1 MKNNEIRKTIIS
13 IISVSLFLLVTT
25 TFVYLPKQETLLS
38 SLAFLQNQK
47 RFYMQDL
54 SSGIL
59 LKDAVPV
66 SDSKG
71 LKNDPYTFKVVN
83 NSNSKITYHIIFKN
97 NKEKVSNTGREVL
110 PNKYLRYTI
119 KENNNNYIEPLNL
132 TDNGIIYETTID
144 ANSSS
149 TFEFKMWLDY
159 NSDNQ
164 AMDKVFVGKIEIEEI
179 DQHE

>member
-1 MKNNEIRKTIIS
+1 MKSKEIRKTIIS

-71 LKNDPYTFKVVN
+71 LKNGPYTFKVVN
-83 NSNSKITYHIIFKN
+83 NSNSKIPYKIIFKN
-97 NKEKVSNTGREVL
+97 NKEKVSKTGREVL

-159 NSDNQ
+159 NSDNE
-164 AMDKVFVGKIEIEEI
+164 AMDKAFVGKIEIEEI

>member
-1 MKNNEIRKTIIS
+1 MKNKEIRKTIIS
-13 IISVSLFLLVTT
+13 IISVSLFLLVTI

-71 LKNDPYTFKVVN
+71 LKNDSYTFKVVN
-83 NSNSKITYHIIFKN
+83 NSNSKIIYHIIFKN

-159 NSDNQ
+159 NSDNE
-164 AMDKVFVGKIEIEEI
+164 AMDKAFVGKIEIEEI

>member
-1 MKNNEIRKTIIS
+1 MKNKEIRKTIIS

-83 NSNSKITYHIIFKN
+83 NYNSKITYHIIFKN
-97 NKEKVSNTGREVL
+97 NKERVSNTGREVL

-132 TDNGIIYETTID
+132 TDNGLIYEATID

-159 NSDNQ
+159 NSDNE
-164 AMDKVFVGKIEIEEI
+164 AMDKAFVGKIEIEEI
-179 DQHE
+179 DKHE

>member
-1 MKNNEIRKTIIS
+1 MKNKEIRKTIIS
-13 IISVSLFLLVTT
+13 IISVSLFLLVTI

-71 LKNDPYTFKVVN
+71 LKNDSYAFKVVN

-132 TDNGIIYETTID
+132 TDNGLIYETTID

-159 NSDNQ
+159 NSDNE

-179 DQHE
+179 DKHE

>member
-1 MKNNEIRKTIIS
+1 MKNKEIRKTIIS

-71 LKNDPYTFKVVN
+71 LKNYPYTFKVVN

-159 NSDNQ
+159 NSDNE
-164 AMDKVFVGKIEIEEI
+164 AMDKAFVGKIEIEEI
-179 DQHE
+179 GQHE

>member
-1 MKNNEIRKTIIS
+1 MKNKEIRKTIIS
-13 IISVSLFLLVTT
+13 IISVSLFLLVTI

-71 LKNDPYTFKVVN
+71 LKNDSYTFKVVN
-83 NSNSKITYHIIFKN
+83 NSNSKIPYQIIFKN
-97 NKEKVSNTGREVL
+97 NKEKVSKTGREVL

-159 NSDNQ
+159 NSDNE
-164 AMDKVFVGKIEIEEI
+164 AMDKAFVGKIEIEEI